1 MSEDIEMRGLK
12 PGLNHPGLGAVQID
26 EDTFVGPIEAI
37 KVIRLPPE
45 FGGNIVDVVK
55 IHRSEGY
62 VYYQLDNESPNT
74 VVDTGSEFRWAN
86 KVWDEEE

>member
-1 MSEDIEMRGLK
+1 MSEDIEMRGLQ
-12 PGLNHPGLGAVQID
+12 PGINHPGMGVQID

-55 IHRSEGY
+55 IHRSGSY
-62 VYYQLDNESPNT
+62 VYYQIDNESPNT
-74 VVDTGSEFRWAN
+74 VVDTGSEFLWAN

>member
-1 MSEDIEMRGLK
+1 MSEDIEMRGLE

-37 KVIRLPPE
+37 KVIRLPPD

-55 IHRSEGY
+55 IHRIESY

-74 VVDTGSEFRWAN
+74 VVDTGSEFLWAN